1 MRRIISAPL
10 LALFLTAG
18 LLQVPAV
25 AQAAPAQAAA
35 PLELAPNAPAR
46 YTIVRGDTLW
56 DISGKYLKSPWR
68 WPELWRVNKDDIKNP
83 HLIYPGQVL
92 LLSFDADGRPRLCI
106 EGRPCGEDNR
116 DVKLE
121 PKIYVEPNK
130 KAIASIPYDL
140 IRPYL
145 ERPLVMDIE
154 QLDRLPRVVSAENDR
169 IALGAGDK
177 IFATGIPSDGKQ
189 VWHSYRQ
196 GKALSEI
203 GSREVLGYEAIYT
216 GSARLT
222 VPGEPSTL
230 LLTRSAQ
237 EVGRGD
243 KLIPEVEP
251 SIISYMPRA
260 PEKAMRGEILSI
272 YGTVGHAGRYSVVSF
287 SRGAKDGVEV
297 GHVFNLMTAGREVD
311 ERFNGIKRTYQ
322 TPAQQTGLI
331 FVFQVFDRVAYGLIM
346 TADDPIRVGDIV
358 TSPGQ

>member
-18 LLQVPAV
+18 LLQVPAH
-25 AQAAPAQAAA
+25 AAKTTA
-35 PLELAPNAPAR
+35 PLELAPNAPER

-68 WPELWRVNKDDIKNP
+68 WPELWRMNKEDIRNP

-92 LLSFDADGRPRLCI
+92 VLEYDADGKPRLRI
-106 EGRPCGEDNR
+106 EGSGNPR
-116 DVKLE
+116 DVKVE
-121 PKIYVEPNK
+121 PRIYVEPHK

-145 ERPLVMDIE
+145 ERPLVMDRE
-154 QLDRLPRVVSAENDR
+154 QLDSLPRIVSAENDR

-177 IFATGIPSDGKQ
+177 IFATGIPSGGKQ

-196 GKALSEI
+196 GRALMET

-216 GSARLT
+216 GSARML
-222 VPGEPSTL
+222 VPGEPATL
-230 LLTRSAQ
+230 QLTRSAQ
-237 EVGRGD
+237 EVSRGD

-251 SIISYMPRA
+251 SIIAYMPRA
-260 PEKAMRGEILSI
+260 PEQAISGQILTI

-287 SRGAKDGVEV
+287 SRGARDGVEV
-297 GHVFNLMTAGREVD
+297 GHVFNLMTAGRNVD
-311 ERFNGIKRTYQ
+311 ERFDGIKRTYR
-322 TPAQQTGLI
+322 TPDQQTGLI
-331 FVFQVFDRVAYGLIM
+331 FVFQVFDRVSYGLIM
-346 TADDPIRVGDIV
+346 AADDPIRIGDIV
-358 TSPGQ
+358 ASPGQ

>member
-10 LALFLTAG
+10 LALFLTVG
-18 LLQVPAV
+18 LTQVPAH
-25 AQAAPAQAAA
+25 AAKATA
-35 PLELAPNAPAR
+35 PLELAPNAPER

-68 WPELWRVNKDDIKNP
+68 WPELWRLNKDDIKNP

-92 LLSFDADGRPRLCI
+92 VLEYDADGKPRLRI
-106 EGRPCGEDNR
+106 EGSGESR

-121 PKIYVEPNK
+121 PKIYVDPHK

-145 ERPLVMDIE
+145 ERPLVMNIDE
-154 QLDRLPRVVSAENDR
+154 MDSLPRIVSAENDR

-177 IFATGIPSDGKQ
+177 VFATGIIGRDKQ
-189 VWHSYRQ
+189 VWHTYRP
-196 GKALSEI
+196 GRPLMEK
-203 GSREVLGYEAIYT
+203 GSRELLGYENIYT

-222 VPGEPSTL
+222 VAGEPTTL
-230 LLTRSAQ
+230 ELTRSVQ
-237 EVGRGD
+237 EVSRGD
-243 KLIPEVEP
+243 RLIAEVEP

-260 PEKAMRGEILSI
+260 PEKEIRGEVLTI

-287 SRGAKDGVEV
+287 SRGAQDGVEV
-297 GHVFNLMTAGREVD
+297 GHVFNLKTAGRYVD
-311 ERFNGIKRTYQ
+311 ERFNGIKRTYL
-322 TPAQQTGLI
+322 TPEQQTGLL

-346 TADDPIRVGDIV
+346 TADDPIRIGDIV
-358 TSPGQ
+358 ASPGQ